1 MQQGRVALMSYHT
14 QWSCGHEWE
23 GKRGRFPVPAAI
35 VPPLGAYISRSWG
48 GHIFY
53 RCWFIWSTS
62 TVIIRLYIY
71 IFIFILSFIVGVFA
85 RLMHWNGLWA
95 QEPRTC
101 SEVKNLHFSFF
112 FEELDYFLL
121 SHGKVAKP
129 KTTHV
134 DHDNKPSREFS
145 HYTQKS
151 SKTTND
157 MRSFK
162 CVSAVVPSWSGR
174 DPGFTRLVASS
185 SWLNCSHILM
195 LFPWMTSVPV
205 RLQLQGK
212 NITFCVQKQTFF
224 ETSLA
229 EFGLGARFN
238 PLWSDLW
245 LESSDV
251 AFEILGISHPWN
263 VQVDWLPLEA
273 SDWNT
278 CNSEKIMSLQLLYG

>member
-1 MQQGRVALMSYHT
+1 MVNVY
-14 QWSCGHEWE
+14 CD
-23 GKRGRFPVPAAI
+23 
-35 VPPLGAYISRSWG
+35 Y
-48 GHIFY
+48 
-53 RCWFIWSTS
+53 TS
-62 TVIIRLYIY
+62 LHLYIY
-71 IFIFILSFIVGVFA
+71 IHIVIYCWCFCTSDALKWIVGAGTTYLF
-85 RLMHWNGLWA
+85 W
-95 QEPRTC
+95 
-101 SEVKNLHFSFF
+101 SEESPFFIF

-162 CVSAVVPSWSGR
+162 CSAVVPSWSGR